1 MGWDLRVVV
10 DIKDIE
16 HLDYP
21 LVVEG
26 LVYFDFAKGMPTN
39 QGAEMRENSI

>member
-1 MGWDLRVVV
+1 MI

-16 HLDYP
+16 HLDNP

-26 LVYFDFAKGMPTN
+26 LVYFDFTEGMSTN
-39 QGAEMRENSI
+39 QGTEMRDNST